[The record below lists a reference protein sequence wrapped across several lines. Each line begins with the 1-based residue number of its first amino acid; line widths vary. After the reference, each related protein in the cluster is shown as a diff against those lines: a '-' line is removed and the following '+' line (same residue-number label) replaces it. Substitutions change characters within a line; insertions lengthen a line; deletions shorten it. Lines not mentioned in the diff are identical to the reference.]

1 MGFPNII
8 KLLVYNIFLFLILY
22 MYVYV
27 YTDVYSKFQFSFLS
41 VLHL

>member
-1 MGFPNII
+1 MGFTNII
-8 KLLVYNIFLFLILY
+8 ELLLYNIFLFLILY

-27 YTDVYSKFQFSFLS
+27 YTDVHSKFQFFFSS

>member
-8 KLLVYNIFLFLILY
+8 KLLLYNIFLFLILY

-27 YTDVYSKFQFSFLS
+27 YLN
-41 VLHL
+41 VLHLQ